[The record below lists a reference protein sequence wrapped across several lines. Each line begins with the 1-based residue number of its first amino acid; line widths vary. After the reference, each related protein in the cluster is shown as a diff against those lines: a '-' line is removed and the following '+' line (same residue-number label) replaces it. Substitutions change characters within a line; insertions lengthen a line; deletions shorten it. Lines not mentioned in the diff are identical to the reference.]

1 MTLPRSVQQ
10 QADAAKQHFESLQN
24 PEPPAPEAET
34 EKPDAPDTA
43 TQSAEPEAKPETEK
57 HSQGDDKTLT
67 DEPKRSEAYWEHRFN
82 VINGKYAAEVPALR
96 DEVKSLTK
104 KLDDANRQ
112 ITELKSVSDQST
124 NPGGLTDEQMAKFK
138 EEFGEDFVSFVQRMV
153 SSSASKPDNSA
164 EVNELKRKVE
174 GFEQKEKQQTEASFW
189 TALNELVPDWKTVND
204 DDKFHAFL
212 AQYDPQTGEQRQQSL
227 STAQQ
232 ALDADGV
239 AAVFNAFKKQQSPK
253 PKQEIPDDQV
263 DPPTSRSTTTPQ
275 GGRIWTGAEI
285 KQFYTDKTA
294 GKYRNNPDEA
304 KRLEAD
310 IFAAQS
316 EGRVRQ

>member
-1 MTLPRSVQQ
+1 MSLPRSVQQ

-34 EKPDAPDTA
+34 KKPEAPDA
-43 TQSAEPEAKPETEK
+43 TQPAKPEVKPETEK
-57 HSQGDDKTLT
+57 HSQGEDKTPT

-96 DEVKSLTK
+96 DEVRKLTQTLEQK
-104 KLDDANRQ
+104 DRQ
-112 ITELKSVSDQST
+112 ITELESNSDKST

-174 GFEQKEKQQTEASFW
+174 TFEQREQQKTTASFW

-204 DDKFHAFL
+204 DKAFHTFL
-212 AQYDPQTGEQRQQSL
+212 SQYDPQTGEQRQQTL
-227 STAQQ
+227 NVAQQ

-239 AAVFNAFKKQQSPK
+239 AAVFDAFKKQQPK
-253 PKQEIPDDQV
+253 PEKTRIPDDQV
-263 DPPTSRSTTTPQ
+263 DPPTSRSTTTPDA
-275 GGRIWTGAEI
+275 GRIWTGPEI
-285 KQFYTDKTA
+285 KQFYTDKA
-294 GKYRNNPDEA
+294 NGKYSAEEG

-310 IFAAQS
+310 IFAAQR
-316 EGRVRQ
+316 EGRVR

>member
-1 MTLPRSVQQ
+1 MSLPRSVQQ

-24 PEPPAPEAET
+24 PEPSAPEAET
-34 EKPDAPDTA
+34 ETPDAPDTA
-43 TQSAEPEAKPETEK
+43 TQSAEPEATPETEK
-57 HSQGDDKTLT
+57 HSQDDNKT

-104 KLDDANRQ
+104 TLEQKERQ
-112 ITELKSVSDQST
+112 ITELESNSDKST

-174 GFEQKEKQQTEASFW
+174 GFEQKEQQKTEASFW
-189 TALNELVPDWKTVND
+189 TALNELVPDWKTVNA

-212 AQYDPQTGEQRQQSL
+212 AQYDPQTGQQRQQSL

-239 AAVFNAFKKQQSPK
+239 AAVFNAFKKQQPQ
-253 PKQEIPDDQV
+253 PEKQRIPDDQV
-263 DPPTSRSTTTPQ
+263 DPPTSRSTTTPE

-285 KQFYTDKTA
+285 KDFYTKKAA
-294 GKYRNNPDEA
+294 GKYSADEG

-310 IFAAQS
+310 IFAAQR
-316 EGRVRQ
+316 EGRVR

>member
-1 MTLPRSVQQ
+1 MPLPRSVQQ

-34 EKPDAPDTA
+34 ETPDAPDTA
-43 TQSAEPEAKPETEK
+43 TQPAEPEAKPEDDK
-57 HSQGDDKTLT
+57 HSQGDDKTPT

-104 KLDDANRQ
+104 KLDEKERQ
-112 ITELKSVSDQST
+112 ITEMKSASDQST

-164 EVNELKRKVE
+164 EVNELRRKVE
-174 GFEQKEKQQTEASFW
+174 GFEQKEQQKTEASFW
-189 TALNELVPDWKTVND
+189 TALNELVSDWKTVNA

-212 AQYDPQTGEQRQQSL
+212 AQYDPQTGQQRQQSL
-227 STAQQ
+227 NAAQQ

-239 AAVFNAFKKQQSPK
+239 AAVFNAFKKQQPQ
-253 PKQEIPDDQV
+253 PETPRIPDDQV
-263 DPPTSRSTTTPQ
+263 DPPTSRSTTTPEA
-275 GGRIWTGAEI
+275 GRIWTGPEI
-285 KQFYTDKTA
+285 KDFYTKKAA
-294 GKYRNNPDEA
+294 GKYSADEG

-310 IFAAQS
+310 IFAAQR
-316 EGRVRQ
+316 EGRVR

>member
-1 MTLPRSVQQ
+1 MSLPRSVQQ

-24 PEPPAPEAET
+24 PEPAPEAET
-34 EKPDAPDTA
+34 KTPDAPDTA
-43 TQSAEPEAKPETEK
+43 TQPAEPEATPETEK
-57 HSQGDDKTLT
+57 HSQDDNKT
-67 DEPKRSEAYWEHRFN
+67 DEPKRSEGYWEHRFN

-104 KLDDANRQ
+104 KLDEKERQ
-112 ITELKSVSDQST
+112 ITELESNSDKST
-124 NPGGLTDEQMAKFK
+124 NPGGLTDEQMAQFK

-153 SSSASKPDNSA
+153 SSSTGKPDNSA
-164 EVNELKRKVE
+164 EMDELKRKVE
-174 GFEQKEKQQTEASFW
+174 GFEQKEQQKTEASFW
-189 TALNELVPDWKTVND
+189 TALNELVPDWKAVNA

-212 AQYDPQTGEQRQQSL
+212 AQYDPQTGQQRQQSL

-239 AAVFNAFKKQQSPK
+239 AAVFNAFKKQQPK
-253 PKQEIPDDQV
+253 PKQDIPDDQV
-263 DPPTSRSTTTPQ
+263 DPPTSRSTTTPE

-316 EGRVRQ
+316 EGRVRK